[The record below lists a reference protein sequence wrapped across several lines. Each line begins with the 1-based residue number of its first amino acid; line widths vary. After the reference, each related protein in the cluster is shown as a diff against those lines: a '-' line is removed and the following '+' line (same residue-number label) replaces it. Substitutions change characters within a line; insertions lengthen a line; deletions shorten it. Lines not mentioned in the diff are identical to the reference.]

1 MLIFNLT
8 KRINKEVAPRFLSLS
23 LRLHESLSSSSSF
36 LPFSPNTFSLLPL
49 AQRLV
54 SIEVQDDYYYYHQ
67 QLNSINDN
75 NSNKSTWEMFVDD
88 AWNLFFEDQ
97 HAKKKKK
104 HSDYSDEEIE
114 VEAQRLYEA
123 KQQQEKQR
131 QRQKRRDLSNDNTVV
146 VRRNNS
152 SSKLAAAAAAR
163 ERLQLLDKY
172 IRPALGDGHD
182 NRHIFTHHHQQ
193 SNYYDNF
200 IKWLRGEYLI
210 AKYGHVV
217 QDMVK
222 KYPALRDDSCGLS
235 NLEIQVTTDEGIVP
249 VKLPSVKTVRTA
261 FDMNTWSKCKVPLHE
276 DHEDDAKKNGD
287 ELASIEHII
296 NNLLHGHISHCGPL
310 NCFFEMRRRED
321 SYELWTKEYIF
332 GLAQYLLDRIAEMNR
347 HSASSSTVPVKT
359 IILDVG
365 AGDGRLAY
373 FLRRAMKEIEQQSTK
388 RKKNTITSLPKI
400 IATDDG
406 SWKAPIYSNS
416 NQHIQVE
423 QLSADESLN
432 KYGSEEQNDG
442 TPQRLIVL
450 CSWMPPMI
458 DWTAL
463 FRKKQVDEYIL
474 IGEADNGSCGDN
486 WHTWGNYDFCDEEQE
501 VEQQPKVP
509 YESDCYRR
517 VNLDKLSLLQFSRFD
532 CKQSKESMTVSFRR
546 SAAS

>member
-1 MLIFNLT
+1 VENGDSDGCRDMQ
-8 KRINKEVAPRFLSLS
+8 RKESFLSL
-23 LRLHESLSSSSSF
+23 
-36 LPFSPNTFSLLPL
+36 
-49 AQRLV
+49 
-54 SIEVQDDYYYYHQ
+54 
-67 QLNSINDN
+67 
-75 NSNKSTWEMFVDD
+75 
-88 AWNLFFEDQ
+88 
-97 HAKKKKK
+97 
-104 HSDYSDEEIE
+104 DEEVDE
-114 VEAQRLYEA
+114 DDCAMPSST
-123 KQQQEKQR
+123 KMK
-131 QRQKRRDLSNDNTVV
+131 ND
-146 VRRNNS
+146 
-152 SSKLAAAAAAR
+152 A
-163 ERLQLLDKY
+163 
-172 IRPALGDGHD
+172 
-182 NRHIFTHHHQQ
+182 
-193 SNYYDNF
+193 
-200 IKWLRGEYLI
+200 
-210 AKYGHVV
+210 
-217 QDMVK
+217 
-222 KYPALRDDSCGLS
+222 
-235 NLEIQVTTDEGIVP
+235 GI
-249 VKLPSVKTVRTA
+249 
-261 FDMNTWSKCKVPLHE
+261 
-276 DHEDDAKKNGD
+276 HEDDDAKRKET

-347 HSASSSTVPVKT
+347 HSASSTVPAKT

-406 SWKAPIYSNS
+406 SWKAPIYS

-486 WHTWGNYDFCDEEQE
+486 WHTWGNYDFYDEEQE

-509 YESDCYRR
+509 YKHDGYKR
-517 VNLDKLSLLQFSRFD
+517 VNLDKLSHL
-532 CKQSKESMTVSFRR
+532 
-546 SAAS
+546 